1 MLCPQR
7 CVLVKQTKKTRDKK
21 GERRRR
27 VFFYFSTRKIKKLKT
42 RDRWKKKTKNKEEML
57 MKKIMGGIACMNHLL
72 TGSEE
77 LTSSKTR
84 RLSSVKYFENDSVVP
99 SRSSA
104 MTHARTCLA
113 ELERVCASDDFNE
126 SSAARRRGRDFN
138 MIDFNY
144 ICLFFFFG
152 DFSNAFCG

>member
-1 MLCPQR
+1 
-7 CVLVKQTKKTRDKK
+7 
-21 GERRRR
+21 
-27 VFFYFSTRKIKKLKT
+27 
-42 RDRWKKKTKNKEEML
+42 
-57 MKKIMGGIACMNHLL
+57 MNHLL

-138 MIDFNY
+138 MIDFIIY
-144 ICLFFFFG
+144 VYFFFFG
-152 DFSNAFCG
+152 DFSNAFVVNFNQKI

>member
-27 VFFYFSTRKIKKLKT
+27 IF
-42 RDRWKKKTKNKEEML
+42 RWKKNKEEML

-138 MIDFNY
+138 MIDF
-144 ICLFFFFG
+144 ILS
-152 DFSNAFCG
+152 D